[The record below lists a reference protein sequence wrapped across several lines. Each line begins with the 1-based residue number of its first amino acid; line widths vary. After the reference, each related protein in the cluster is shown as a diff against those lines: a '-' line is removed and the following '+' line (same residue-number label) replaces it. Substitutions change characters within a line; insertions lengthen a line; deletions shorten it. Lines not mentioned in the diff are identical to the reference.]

1 MSKCIGVEKRVF
13 FLSNFQNKSEILG
26 SQTKYC
32 VQENEEPEE
41 MVDFP
46 KFYKSKNLSCPIC
59 SIKCSFEELIMHVKK
74 CIEIQVDNWQKTNYG
89 QCKKCKFC
97 SKHFFRDALAKHM
110 NSCKG
115 NKFKIKFEY
124 KSKKLSNQ
132 GDNEK
137 QLDKPEQQLMEHS
150 YSGDKS
156 SIESDAL
163 ETEGNIFKFSCC
175 KKSRNNSFIRK

>member
-1 MSKCIGVEKRVF
+1 MKICQNVVVLKKEGF
-13 FLSNFQNKSEILG
+13 FLSKLKKKSEILG

-46 KFYKSKNLSCPIC
+46 KFYKTKNLSCPIC
-59 SIKCSFEELIMHVKK
+59 SIKCSFEELIMHVKT
-74 CIEIQVDNWQKTNYG
+74 CIEIQVENWQKTNYG

-97 SKHFFRDALAKHM
+97 YKHFFRQALAKHM

-115 NKFKIKFEY
+115 NKFKVKFVD
-124 KSKKLSNQ
+124 KPKKLSNQ

-137 QLDKPEQQLMEHS
+137 KLDQPEKQLIEHS
-150 YSGDKS
+150 YSGDKIS
-156 SIESDAL
+156 TESDPL
-163 ETEGNIFKFSCC
+163 ETEGISFC
-175 KKSRNNSFIRK
+175 KKSKNNSFIRK